1 MNVPKQYNDEAERLW
16 THPLLLPKEDVPC
29 TIYVADK
36 AVLDKTNDKISFMP
50 RVLFAQKITT
60 TRKTSSLGD
69 RAEATICNG
78 NLRKLTGVRRL
89 FTGVGQTP
97 FSPYVPGNLKL
108 EPDDAGGVP
117 PPLIQRLVDNDS
129 SDGKNNDEDNIVV
142 EDVDS
147 DDEEILE
154 EALSEGW
161 GHHV

>member
-1 MNVPKQYNDEAERLW
+1 MAR
-16 THPLLLPKEDVPC
+16 
-29 TIYVADK
+29 K
-36 AVLDKTNDKISFMP
+36 AVQDKTNDKISVMP

-60 TRKTSSLGD
+60 TRKTSSLAD

-154 EALSEGW
+154 EALSEG
-161 GHHV
+161 